1 MRDGISDARDLCFID
16 GIAFVCERGKSAISF
31 VDFDGKV
38 RICTKS
44 LKRRADFLSHL
55 KALSLS
61 TEGTVPVLR
70 QRLNDHLSS
79 TSKGIDSAEHVQIHP
94 NCLTR
99 PSAICAANNDLL
111 FCSDDEN
118 QYVYQVALTFDGET
132 IHGNATKFTTYP
144 SSIVNPLSITLL
156 YQCAFFS
163 GASSQGGPY
172 KCELSTNTVIQV
184 VCKFDSPLL

>member
-111 FCSDDEN
+111 FCSDDES
-118 QYVYQVALTFDGET
+118 QYVYQVALTFDGVT
-132 IHGNATKFTTYP
+132 IHGNATKFTTHP

-156 YQCAFFS
+156 YQ
-163 GASSQGGPY
+163 
-172 KCELSTNTVIQV
+172 
-184 VCKFDSPLL
+184 

>member
-1 MRDGISDARDLCFID
+1 M
-16 GIAFVCERGKSAISF
+16 CERGKSAISF

-111 FCSDDEN
+111 FCSDVN
-118 QYVYQVALTFDGET
+118 M
-132 IHGNATKFTTYP
+132 
-144 SSIVNPLSITLL
+144 SIR
-156 YQCAFFS
+156 
-163 GASSQGGPY
+163 
-172 KCELSTNTVIQV
+172 
-184 VCKFDSPLL
+184 

>member
-118 QYVYQVALTFDGET
+118 QYVYQVALTFDGVT

-156 YQCAFFS
+156 YQCALFS
-163 GASSQGGPY
+163 GASSQGGLY
-172 KCELSTNTVIQV
+172 KCELCSNTVTQV
-184 VCKFDSPLL
+184 VRTKYVP